1 MARATIIYTDGRR
14 KPVITTA
21 FDGMKADAK
30 AQKEGWNIQGFRTQL
45 YEYYAH
51 LRSTGD
57 VAMGFEQWA
66 REVEG
71 FAPYNDTDDDGD
83 DLGEGNGPD
92 GPTGA

>member
-1 MARATIIYTDGRR
+1 MARATIIYIDGRR
-14 KPVITTA
+14 QPVRTTA
-21 FDGMKADAK
+21 FDGMKADEK

-71 FAPYNDTDDDGD
+71 FAPYDDTDDTDDD
-83 DLGEGNGPD
+83 LGELTGPD
-92 GPTGA
+92 GPTEA

>member
-1 MARATIIYTDGRR
+1 MTRATIIYIDGRR
-14 KPVITTA
+14 QPVRTTA

-57 VAMGFEQWA
+57 VNMGFEQWA

-71 FAPYNDTDDDGD
+71 FAPYDDEDGD

-92 GPTGA
+92 GPKGA